1 MILDVLE
8 SKISHENTWLGTIK
22 SNDLFNLS
30 INIPNIQRIR
40 DNDKVTDIISYQCDY
55 YRNHQR
61 FNIMGVINIHFCA
74 ENNTHYLID
83 GQHRYEAFKTMYQKM
98 GHNII
103 IPIECVMVD
112 TMEQVKENYK
122 LINKNTP
129 LPEFPENID
138 KNIPETVAQYFKTK
152 YPNIWSKNSRARRP
166 HLYFNFF
173 QEALGFLTDK
183 LHLKTSDKLQEL
195 LETYNSKLSQWDIK
209 QFPDHK
215 SLNENIIKKCKD
227 LKFYLGMYKHVSDSF
242 GYKWV
247 QAIIEIETGEKI
259 KESKKSTKAKIP
271 KKIKNDSWDKYVGK
285 DHGLALCLCCCQSQI
300 EAKDFVGGHI
310 ISEKNGGTVTVDNIM
325 PICSACN
332 SSMASENMDGFVEKY
347 YPNNLVNFQQRKYM
361 IPGEKTN
368 SWGWNILN
376 MK

>member
-83 GQHRYEAFKTMYQKM
+83 GQHRYEAFKSMYQKM

-112 TMEQVKENYK
+112 TIEQVKENYK

-129 LPEFPENID
+129 LP
-138 KNIPETVAQYFKTK
+138 
-152 YPNIWSKNSRARRP
+152 
-166 HLYFNFF
+166 
-173 QEALGFLTDK
+173 
-183 LHLKTSDKLQEL
+183 
-195 LETYNSKLSQWDIK
+195 
-209 QFPDHK
+209 
-215 SLNENIIKKCKD
+215 
-227 LKFYLGMYKHVSDSF
+227 
-242 GYKWV
+242 
-247 QAIIEIETGEKI
+247 
-259 KESKKSTKAKIP
+259 
-271 KKIKNDSWDKYVGK
+271 
-285 DHGLALCLCCCQSQI
+285 
-300 EAKDFVGGHI
+300 
-310 ISEKNGGTVTVDNIM
+310 
-325 PICSACN
+325 
-332 SSMASENMDGFVEKY
+332 
-347 YPNNLVNFQQRKYM
+347 
-361 IPGEKTN
+361 
-368 SWGWNILN
+368 
-376 MK
+376 

>member
-8 SKISHENTWLGTIK
+8 SKISNEHTWLGTIK

-83 GQHRYEAFKTMYQKM
+83 GQHRYEAFKSMYQKM

-173 QEALGFLTDK
+173 Q
-183 LHLKTSDKLQEL
+183 
-195 LETYNSKLSQWDIK
+195 
-209 QFPDHK
+209 
-215 SLNENIIKKCKD
+215 
-227 LKFYLGMYKHVSDSF
+227 
-242 GYKWV
+242 
-247 QAIIEIETGEKI
+247 
-259 KESKKSTKAKIP
+259 
-271 KKIKNDSWDKYVGK
+271 
-285 DHGLALCLCCCQSQI
+285 
-300 EAKDFVGGHI
+300 
-310 ISEKNGGTVTVDNIM
+310 
-325 PICSACN
+325 
-332 SSMASENMDGFVEKY
+332 
-347 YPNNLVNFQQRKYM
+347 
-361 IPGEKTN
+361 
-368 SWGWNILN
+368 
-376 MK
+376 